1 MCQLGDEQMVYILL
15 GCLAFL
21 IAFFFDL
28 VALKGISHLKQ
39 AVGLVFVLLF
49 GFALSMVCLKGDRF
63 HLPYWLSWAGWP
75 LLALSSGLLIYSIF
89 LEIPFK
95 QTYAT
100 TGVGDKLVKTGTYAL
115 TRHPGVL
122 WFGLSL
128 LALLAISRSVLLL
141 TAALPWFFLDVAWVW
156 IQERFFFSRMFPGY
170 EQYKRETPM
179 LIPTRESTVRCVRTL
194 WEGRAAPANAPTIT
208 KHHKFVKELEK
219 E

>member
-1 MCQLGDEQMVYILL
+1 MVYILL

-28 VALKGISHLKQ
+28 AAIKGITYLKQ
-39 AVGLVFVLLF
+39 VVGVVFASLF
-49 GFALSMVCLKGDRF
+49 GFALLMVCLKGDRF
-63 HLPYWLSWAGWP
+63 LLPYWLSWVGWP
-75 LLALSSGLLIYSIF
+75 LLILSAGLLIYSIF

-100 TGVGDKLVKTGTYAL
+100 SVVGDRLVKTGTYAL

-128 LALLAISRSVLLL
+128 LALLAISRSKLLL
-141 TAALPWFFLDVAWVW
+141 IAAPLWFLLDVVWVW
-156 IQERFFFSRMFPGY
+156 IQERFFFSHMFPGY

-179 LIPTRESTVRCVRTL
+179 LIPTRESAVRCMKTL
-194 WEGRAAPANAPTIT
+194 RKG
-208 KHHKFVKELEK
+208 
-219 E
+219 

>member
-1 MCQLGDEQMVYILL
+1 MVYILV

-28 VALKGISHLKQ
+28 VALKEISHVKQ
-39 AVGLVFVLLF
+39 VVGLVFVLLF
-49 GFALSMVCLKGDRF
+49 GFALFMVCLKGDRF
-63 HLPYWLSWAGWP
+63 LLPYWLSWAGWP
-75 LLALSSGLLIYSIF
+75 LLALSSGLLVYSIF

-100 TGVGDKLVKTGTYAL
+100 SGVGDKLVKTGTYAL

-128 LALLAISRSVLLL
+128 LALLAISRSMLLL
-141 TAALPWFFLDVAWVW
+141 IAAPLWFFLDVAWVW
-156 IQERFFFSRMFPGY
+156 IQERFFFSHMFPGY

-179 LIPTRESTVRCVRTL
+179 LIPTRGSTVRCIKTL
-194 WEGRAAPANAPTIT
+194 REG
-208 KHHKFVKELEK
+208 
-219 E
+219 

>member
-1 MCQLGDEQMVYILL
+1 MVYILL
-15 GCLAFL
+15 GCLAFF

-28 VALKGISHLKQ
+28 VAIKGISHLKQ
-39 AVGLVFVLLF
+39 VVGLVFVLLF
-49 GFALSMVCLKGDRF
+49 GFALFMVCLKGNRF
-63 HLPYWLSWAGWP
+63 LLPDWLSWVGWP
-75 LLALSSGLLIYSIF
+75 LLALSGALLVYSIF

-128 LALLAISRSVLLL
+128 LALLAISRSKLLL
-141 TAALPWFFLDVAWVW
+141 IAAPLWFLLDVVWVW
-156 IQERFFFSRMFPGY
+156 IQERFFFSHMFPGY
-170 EQYKRETPM
+170 ETPM
-179 LIPTRESTVRCVRTL
+179 LIPTRESTIRCLRTL
-194 WEGRAAPANAPTIT
+194 WEGRAAHANAPTIT